1 MGIRKS
7 TGKNKKSGAA
17 TERNAVQR
25 EAARR
30 QTAREQEKD
39 ERRPPAR

>member
-17 TERNAVQR
+17 AERSAVQR
-25 EAARR
+25 QAARR
-30 QTAREQEKD
+30 QTAREQEKAG
-39 ERRPPAR
+39 RRSAR